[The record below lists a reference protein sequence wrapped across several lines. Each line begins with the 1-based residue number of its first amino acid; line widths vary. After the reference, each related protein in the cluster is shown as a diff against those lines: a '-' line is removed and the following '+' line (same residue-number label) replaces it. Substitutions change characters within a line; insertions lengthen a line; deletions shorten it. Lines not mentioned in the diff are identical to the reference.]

1 MYREEQQIISM
12 NIIRDILHE
21 QITSKF
27 CRPLEEF
34 PNNNEQIMSNILHR
48 HISPIAWNLS
58 GINNYSLRSEITVGN
73 FVLV

>member
-1 MYREEQQIISM
+1 MYGKEQQIISM

-27 CRPLEEF
+27 CRPLEES

-48 HISPIAWNLS
+48 HISPIVWNLS
-58 GINNYSLRSEITVGN
+58 GINNYIIMVS
-73 FVLV
+73 